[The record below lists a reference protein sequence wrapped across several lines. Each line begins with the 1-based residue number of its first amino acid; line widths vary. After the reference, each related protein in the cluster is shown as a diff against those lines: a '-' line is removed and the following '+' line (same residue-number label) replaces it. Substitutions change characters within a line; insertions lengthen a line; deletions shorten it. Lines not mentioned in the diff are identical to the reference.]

1 MFVSWHVLHLPWV
14 QLLLSIPVYGTGLW
28 FFGKSALA
36 SLKGGVPNMD
46 VLIFMGASSALFY
59 SVYGTFFYADEH
71 AAHQYLFYET
81 GATIITFVLLGNLI
95 EKKAVKK
102 TTNAIAALSALQAKT
117 AKRIVTINGNKSIET
132 VDVSLLQLNDLLQI
146 NTGDAIPADGV
157 VEEGSGF
164 VIESML
170 TGEAIPAEKEKYS
183 EVFSGTLLTDGNL
196 VVKVTKTIDQTVLA
210 GIIRLVKNAQSKRPK
225 VQQLG
230 DKISA
235 VFVPVVIGI
244 SLITFIVSYWGL
256 NLSSAE
262 SMLRAV
268 AVLVISCPCAMGL
281 ATPTAVVVGIGKAAR
296 NGILIKGGSTLEEF
310 AKVNTIVFDK
320 TGTLTTGDFSVKSFH
335 TIQGNEA
342 ELKNIIYNLE
352 LLSNHPIAKS
362 ITQKQ
367 KKWHMNAIKFA
378 DFKEE
383 KGIGLQAK
391 LPNGSEVKLGSDQTN
406 TYKGLVLW
414 LNQQPVAWFELEDEI
429 KPGADEAVSYF
440 NKLAISTILLSG
452 DDETKVEKV
461 AKLLG
466 VSKFFGRQLPQQ
478 KSEIVGVLTSNQKV
492 AMLGDGIN
500 DAPALSK
507 VNAGISFSA
516 ATDIARQS
524 ADIILMQQDI
534 KALKAAHIISK
545 QTYTTI
551 KQNLFWA
558 FFYNVLCIPLAA
570 AGFLHPM
577 LGALSMALS
586 DVVVIGNS
594 VRLNYTKIK

>member
-1 MFVSWHVLHLPWV
+1 MFVSWHFLHLPLV
-14 QLLLSIPVYGTGLW
+14 QLLLSIPVYGVGLW
-28 FFGKSALA
+28 FFGKSAFA

-46 VLIFMGASSALFY
+46 VLIFMGASAALFY
-59 SVYGTFFYADEH
+59 SIYGTFFYAD
-71 AAHQYLFYET
+71 AHDAEQYLFYET

-102 TTNAIAALSALQAKT
+102 TTNAIAALNALQVKT
-117 AKRIVTINGNKSIET
+117 ANRIVIINGNKTIEK
-132 VDVSLLQLNDLLQI
+132 VDVSMLQINDLLQI
-146 NTGDAIPADGV
+146 NAGDAIPADGI
-157 VEEGSGF
+157 VEKGSGF
-164 VIESML
+164 VNESML
-170 TGEAIPAEKEKYS
+170 TGEAIPVQKERNT
-183 EVFSGTLLTDGNL
+183 EVFSGTILTDGNL
-196 VVKVTKTIDQTVLA
+196 EVRVTKTINQTVLA
-210 GIIRLVKNAQSKRPK
+210 SIIRLVKNAQSKRPK
-225 VQQLG
+225 AQQLG
-230 DKISA
+230 DRISA

-244 SLITFIVSYWGL
+244 SLLTFIVGYWGL

-320 TGTLTTGDFSVKSFH
+320 TGTLTTGDFTVKSFH
-335 TIQGNEA
+335 VLQGNEA

-362 ITQKQ
+362 IIQKQ
-367 KKWHMNAIKFA
+367 KDWYIYPIKFA
-378 DFKEE
+378 GFKEE
-383 KGIGLQAK
+383 KGIGLQAI
-391 LPNGSEVKLGSDQTN
+391 LPDGNEVKLGSDFTRAYN
-406 TYKGLVLW
+406 GLVLW

-429 KPGADEAVSYF
+429 KIGADEAVRYF
-440 NKLAISTILLSG
+440 NEHGITTVLLSG

-466 VSKFFGRQLPQQ
+466 LNKFFGRQLPHQ
-478 KSEIVGVLTSNQKV
+478 KSEVVSNLSGNQKV

-507 VNAGISFSA
+507 ANTGISFSA

-524 ADIILMQQDI
+524 ADIILMKHDI
-534 KALKAAHIISK
+534 KALKAAHIICK

-558 FFYNVLCIPLAA
+558 FFYNILCIPLAA

-586 DVVVIGNS
+586 DVIVIGNS
-594 VRLNYTKIK
+594 IRLNYTKIN

>member
-14 QLLLSIPVYGTGLW
+14 QLLLSIPVYGVGLW

-46 VLIFMGASSALFY
+46 VLIFMGAASALFY
-59 SVYGTFFYADEH
+59 SIYGTFFYAS
-71 AAHQYLFYET
+71 AQSAHEYLFYET

-102 TTNAIAALSALQAKT
+102 TTNAIAALSALQVKT
-117 AKRIVTINGNKSIET
+117 AKRIVMANGNKVFET
-132 VDVSLLQLNDLLQI
+132 VDVAMLRINDDIQI
-146 NTGDAIPADGV
+146 NTGDAIPADGEV
-157 VEEGSGF
+157 IEGNGF
-164 VIESML
+164 VNESML
-170 TGEAIPAEKEKYS
+170 TGEAIPAHKEANAP
-183 EVFSGTLLTDGNL
+183 VFSGTILTDGNL
-196 VVKVTKTIDQTVLA
+196 VVKVTKTTDQTVLA
-210 GIIRLVKNAQSKRPK
+210 SIIRLVKNAQNKRPK

-230 DKISA
+230 DRISA

-244 SLITFIVSYWGL
+244 SLLTFMVSYWGL
-256 NLSSAE
+256 NLTTAE

-296 NGILIKGGSTLEEF
+296 HGVLIKGGSTLEEF
-310 AKVNTIVFDK
+310 AKINTIVFDK
-320 TGTLTTGDFSVKSFH
+320 TGTLTTGDFTVKQFNV
-335 TIQGNEA
+335 IQGNET

-367 KKWHMNAIKFA
+367 KDWFTSAIAFNN
-378 DFKEE
+378 FKEE
-383 KGIGLQAK
+383 KGIGLHAQ
-391 LPNGSEVKLGSDQTN
+391 LPNGDAVSVGSDPTK
-406 TYKGLVLW
+406 TYQGLVMC
-414 LNQQPVAWFELEDEI
+414 LNQQPVAWFDLEDEL
-429 KPGADEAVSYF
+429 KPGADDAVSYF
-440 NKLAISTILLSG
+440 NSEQIETVLLSG
-452 DDETKVEKV
+452 DEETKVEKV
-461 AKLLG
+461 AKFLG
-466 VSKFFGRQLPQQ
+466 VIKFFGRQLPQQ
-478 KSEIVGVLTSNQKV
+478 KSDMVSELVSFKKV

-524 ADIILMQQDI
+524 ADIILMKQDI
-534 KALKAAHIISK
+534 KALKAAHVISK
-545 QTYTTI
+545 QTYATI

-594 VRLNYTKIK
+594 IRLNYTKVK